1 MKTASLA
8 LILVSTVCA
17 AYSFLNLST
26 AGLPYPDA
34 TFALLAAQQEDL
46 WLWGALFLLSI
57 FALVIGMLGFRKS
70 RKAKRGQ
77 SDASA

>member
-8 LILVSTVCA
+8 LVLASTVCA
-17 AYSFLNLST
+17 AYSCVNFSA

-34 TFALLAAQQEDL
+34 TSALLASQQEDL
-46 WLWGALFLLSI
+46 WLWGALFLLSVL
-57 FALVIGMLGFRKS
+57 ALVISMLGFRRS

-77 SDASA
+77 SDAST